1 MAAYFV
7 WHNRLHDGRTLDA
20 YIPKAL
26 ETMAPYQ
33 PEVLVLDENTE
44 VVEGSL
50 NLPRTTVVKFKSRD
64 DATAWYNSPEYR
76 AVLPLRLEATE
87 GFGVLVDGFTPAG
100 DEAG

>member
-50 NLPRTTVVKFKSRD
+50 NLPRTIVVKFKSRD